1 MILKE
6 RSFRAPIKEP
16 ICTSCQNINIES
28 TQSQSTYLGFNSTV
42 WRIRLYSLTKVKSR
56 MEEFPAHLSNLLEK
70 SCEQALI
77 VAGLCCTGEA
87 GVIYIL
93 IQQENMFIDRM
104 RIRVLLGEGSIGV
117 DFYLSLSFRLW

>member
-1 MILKE
+1 
-6 RSFRAPIKEP
+6 
-16 ICTSCQNINIES
+16 
-28 TQSQSTYLGFNSTV
+28 
-42 WRIRLYSLTKVKSR
+42 